1 MLDQELKE
9 EILKTADLDR
19 LYEIQIDLNSDIS
32 IVQQRIFD
40 AINSTIKR
48 TEITR
53 IKLYQSMLEICVHR
67 ISDLKQKQAE
77 EKDLGNKL
85 NYHFRIAARTN
96 LKPETY
102 NKLNEIAQLPIN
114 EIKIGRFTNIKL
126 E

>member
-9 EILKTADLDR
+9 EILKTATLDR

-40 AINSTIKR
+40 AANSMVKR

-53 IKLYQSMLEICVHR
+53 IKLYQSLLDVCVHR
-67 ISDLKQKQAE
+67 IADLKKQQAE
-77 EKDLGNKL
+77 EKDLGNRL

-96 LKPETY
+96 LKTETY
-102 NKLNEIAQLPIN
+102 DKLNEIAQLPIN
-114 EIKIGRFTNIKL
+114 EIKIGRLINKKL